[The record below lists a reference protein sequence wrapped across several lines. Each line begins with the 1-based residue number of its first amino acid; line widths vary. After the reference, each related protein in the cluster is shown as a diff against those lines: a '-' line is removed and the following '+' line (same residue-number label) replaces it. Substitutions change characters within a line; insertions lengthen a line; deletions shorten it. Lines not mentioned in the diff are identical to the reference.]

1 MIISFASG
9 KGGTG
14 KTTVAIN
21 FALSLSQESNHP
33 AIQFL
38 DCDVEEPNA
47 AIFLKPKFTET
58 VSVGI
63 PVPVVDFKKCTYCGK
78 CAEVCAYNAIAVVN
92 PVGYTQT
99 KRNTTN
105 IETSP
110 TSANQVKRN
119 VLIFSELCHGCG
131 GCTLLC
137 PENAISET
145 NREIG
150 IMQIGKAGTIEFIHG
165 KLNIGEPM
173 APPLIREIK
182 QKAFGETVKRRNGET
197 NHQVTI
203 IDVPPGTSCPVIE
216 AVKGS
221 DFSILVTEPTPF
233 GLHDLKLAVETL
245 RKINIPFG
253 VVINR
258 DGIGD
263 SKTDQYCKKENIPV
277 LMRIPMDR
285 EIAIAYSNGIPL
297 IKINTKYEAKFSEL
311 YKKIINE
318 FNKRK

>member
-21 FALSLSQESNHP
+21 FALSLSQKSNHP

-78 CAEVCAYNAIAVVN
+78 CAEICAYNAIAVVN

-110 TSANQVKRN
+110 TSTNQVKRN

-311 YKKIINE
+311 YKKIINK